1 VDIRPIWLTEAEVV
15 SLVDMG
21 EAIQAVERG
30 LAAEAAGSASNM
42 IKTHLAIPGGSM
54 HSLGGLN
61 SADDILG
68 VKSWAH
74 TPGGAVPLLT
84 LWRASDGA
92 MLAVI
97 EAFALGQYRTAAV
110 QGAATHAMSRKDATR
125 LAVLGSGHQA
135 ITQVAAVSAVRALTS
150 VVVWS
155 PNAEH
160 RERFARSVSDALG
173 IDARAVG
180 SVDEACDGADI
191 ITLITRAT
199 TPFLGVQAV
208 GRGTHVNAL
217 GAITPERAE
226 FDPKLLARCGL
237 VVADSVEQARE
248 LSREFGEFY
257 GDDDVA
263 WATVQSLAS
272 VASGRGEPR
281 VEPDVTLFKAMGV
294 GLADVSIGQFVYE
307 QALENRLGSPI
318 ATPARSRPR
327 LRSNLVRLGAGYV

>member
-1 VDIRPIWLTEAEVV
+1 VTTKPIWLTEAEVV

-30 LAAEAAGSASNM
+30 FASERAGSASNM
-42 IKTHLAIPGGSM
+42 MKTHLVIPGGTM

-61 SADDILG
+61 SVDDILG

-74 TPGGAVPLLT
+74 TPGGAMPLLT

-92 MLAVI
+92 LLAVI

-110 QGAATHAMSRKDATR
+110 QGAATHAMSRTDATR

-135 ITQVAAVSAVRALTS
+135 ITQVGAVNAVRALTS

-155 PNAEH
+155 PTAEH
-160 RERFARSVSDALG
+160 RERFAGSVADALG
-173 IDARAVG
+173 IEATAVG

-191 ITLITRAT
+191 ITLVTRAT
-199 TPFLGVQAV
+199 TPFLGVDAV
-208 GRGTHVNAL
+208 GRGSHINAL

-237 VVADSVEQARE
+237 VVADSVEQARK

-257 GDDDVA
+257 GDNDDA
-263 WATVQSLAS
+263 WGAVRSLAS
-272 VASGRGEPR
+272 VAGVDSKRP
-281 VEPDVTLFKAMGV
+281 VDADVTLFKAMGV
-294 GLADVSIGQFVYE
+294 GLADVSIGQFVYQ

-327 LRSNLVRLGAGYV
+327 LRSNLTRAGVGYV